1 MKINKLWI
9 FREYFFIFLQ
19 HWLSRHSNDFIVIKS
34 LLFEISGE
42 LLRTLS
48 DFLSNMKR
56 RVVLN
61 GQNSSWTNVN
71 SGVPQVSILCPLLFL
86 NYVNDLTD
94 NLTFNA
100 KLFADDTSLF
110 LVVHNV
116 NTAKE
121 LNDDLKK
128 VNDWDFQRKMS
139 FNPDLT
145 KQA

>member
-1 MKINKLWI
+1 
-9 FREYFFIFLQ
+9 
-19 HWLSRHSNDFIVIKS
+19 
-34 LLFEISGE
+34 
-42 LLRTLS
+42 
-48 DFLSNMKR
+48 MKR

-71 SGVPQVSILCPLLFL
+71 SGVPQVSILCPLLFS